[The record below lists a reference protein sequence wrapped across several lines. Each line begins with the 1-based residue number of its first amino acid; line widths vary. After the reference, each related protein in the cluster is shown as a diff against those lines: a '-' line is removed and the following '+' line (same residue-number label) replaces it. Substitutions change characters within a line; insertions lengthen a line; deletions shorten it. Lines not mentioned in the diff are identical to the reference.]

1 MQNLEAQLHTLLE
14 EIAQDAHT
22 HEEQAIIIATAASII
37 NKRFT
42 SRRLAKIDNKTIE
55 ANMTDALLESMC
67 ASNSWA
73 DESHSEDY
81 FDGRGMSPNTLIN
94 RVAKSN
100 QNKWGKMEIL
110 NIEEIGEDDDKEYS
124 DEEIAEKATMQNA
137 QQTNEVFITPGR
149 GKYFTD
155 SISDAVR

>member
-55 ANMTDALLESMC
+55 ANMTDA
-67 ASNSWA
+67 
-73 DESHSEDY
+73 
-81 FDGRGMSPNTLIN
+81 
-94 RVAKSN
+94 
-100 QNKWGKMEIL
+100 
-110 NIEEIGEDDDKEYS
+110 
-124 DEEIAEKATMQNA
+124 
-137 QQTNEVFITPGR
+137 
-149 GKYFTD
+149 
-155 SISDAVR
+155 

>member
-1 MQNLEAQLHTLLE
+1 
-14 EIAQDAHT
+14 
-22 HEEQAIIIATAASII
+22 
-37 NKRFT
+37 
-42 SRRLAKIDNKTIE
+42 
-55 ANMTDALLESMC
+55 MC

-137 QQTNEVFITPGR
+137 QQTNEAFITPGR

>member
-110 NIEEIGEDDDKEYS
+110 NIEDTDEDDDKER
-124 DEEIAEKATMQNA
+124 EEY
-137 QQTNEVFITPGR
+137 NEVEHYEQQHEEDKDEI
-149 GKYFTD
+149 
-155 SISDAVR
+155 DAEEEHDDNGA